1 MAYLVLARKYRP
13 QRFSEVVGQTAV
25 VKTIVNALKKNKLS
39 HALLFAGIKGTG
51 KTTLARI
58 VAKALNCEN
67 INPEEY
73 EPCNQCSSCVE
84 ITKGVHVDVLEID
97 AASNRGIDQIREIIE
112 ALRYAPAKG
121 RAKVY
126 IIDEAHMLTKEASN
140 ALLKSLEEPPS
151 HVYFILATTEP
162 NRLPP
167 TILSRCQ
174 RYEFKRLDLRLIFNH
189 LQKICE
195 LENYPM
201 DQEALELIARESQGS
216 LRDALS
222 LLDQAMAYGVRTKED
237 LLYSFGWHE
246 EIIFEELARALIE
259 KNLKKAMELVQTLYE
274 KGVDIIAFTERLTYL
289 FRELFLG
296 KILPQEGLKDW
307 GIDFRL
313 LKDLLF
319 LGNKEDF
326 LLIYQALYK
335 GLEALR
341 RSTYPQIQFE
351 LMIAKIC
358 EYEKFISIEKI
369 LERLPAEGLE
379 VYEDKKDDKKEDK
392 KVEAKID
399 AKIEAKV
406 EAKIEAT
413 SEGKIEAE
421 TELEEKPIP
430 KGEPSIEAVE
440 SLKVEKIEEKSKTV
454 DTSWKEFIEL
464 VGKESATLKTLLES
478 LPPPQ
483 ERNNKMVLVL
493 DQDYPLLT
501 STYLDKFKDL
511 VLKFFGKEV
520 DFEIKRK
527 RTDPEE
533 VKRRPEVQT
542 ILDIFSAKIAYIQPA
557 KGE

>member
-1 MAYLVLARKYRP
+1 MSYLVLARKYRP
-13 QRFSEVVGQTAV
+13 QKFSEVVGQSAV
-25 VKTIVNALKKNKLS
+25 VKTIVNALRRNKLS

-58 VAKALNCEN
+58 VAKALNCQN

-73 EPCNQCSSCVE
+73 EPCNHCQSCVE
-84 ITKGVHVDVLEID
+84 IMKGIHVDVLEID

-112 ALRYAPAKG
+112 ALKYAPVKG
-121 RAKVY
+121 KAKVY

-174 RYEFKRLDLRLIFNH
+174 RYEFRRLDFKLIFNH
-189 LQKICE
+189 LQRICE
-195 LENYPM
+195 LENYQIEQP
-201 DQEALELIARESQGS
+201 ALELIAREAQGS

-222 LLDQAMAYGVRTKED
+222 LLDQAMAYGVKTKED

-246 EIIFEELARALIE
+246 EIIFEDLAKALIE
-259 KNLKKAMELVQTLYE
+259 RDLKKAMELVQNLYE
-274 KGVDIIAFTERLTYL
+274 KGVDIISFTERLTHL
-289 FRELFLG
+289 FRELFLA
-296 KILPQEGLKDW
+296 KIFSQEVLADK

-335 GLEALR
+335 GLEAIR
-341 RSTYPQIQFE
+341 RSTYPQFQFE

-358 EYEKFISIEKI
+358 EYEKFISIDTL
-369 LERLPAEGLE
+369 LERLPTEALVAPELKQEG
-379 VYEDKKDDKKEDK
+379 
-392 KVEAKID
+392 KVEPKLEPKLEPKAEPKVETKVELK
-399 AKIEAKV
+399 AEPKEEAK
-406 EAKIEAT
+406 
-413 SEGKIEAE
+413 
-421 TELEEKPIP
+421 EEKRKKPLADAWD
-430 KGEPSIEAVE
+430 ETVTAN
-440 SLKVEKIEEKSKTV
+440 KVAKEEKGGVTWEEFV
-454 DTSWKEFIEL
+454 DIA
-464 VGKESATLKTLLES
+464 GKESATFRLLLES
-478 LPPPQ
+478 VPKPE
-483 ERNNKMVLVL
+483 ERDNKMVFLL
-493 DQDYPLLT
+493 EEDYPLLT
-501 STYLDKFKDL
+501 SAYRDKLKDL

-520 DFEIKRK
+520 EFEVKKKR
-527 RTDPEE
+527 RDPEE
-533 VKRRPEVQT
+533 VKNRPEVQT
-542 ILDIFSAKIAYIQPA
+542 IMNIFSAKIAYIQPA

>member
-1 MAYLVLARKYRP
+1 MSYLVLARKYRP
-13 QRFSEVVGQTAV
+13 QKFSEVVGQSAV
-25 VKTIVNALKKNKLS
+25 VKTIVNALRRNKLS

-58 VAKALNCEN
+58 VAKALNCQN

-73 EPCNQCSSCVE
+73 EPCNQCQSCVE
-84 ITKGVHVDVLEID
+84 IMKGIHVDVLEID
-97 AASNRGIDQIREIIE
+97 AASNRGIDQIREIID
-112 ALRYAPAKG
+112 ALKYAPAKG
-121 RAKVY
+121 KAKVY

-174 RYEFKRLDLRLIFNH
+174 RYEFKRLDFKLNFNH
-189 LQKICE
+189 LQRICQ
-195 LENYPM
+195 LENYQIEQP
-201 DQEALELIARESQGS
+201 ALELIAKEAQGS

-246 EIIFEELARALIE
+246 EMIFEDLAKALIE
-259 KNLKKAMELVQTLYE
+259 RDLKKAMELVQNLYE
-274 KGVDIIAFTERLTYL
+274 KGVDIISFTERLTHL
-289 FRELFLG
+289 FRELFLA
-296 KILPQEGLKDW
+296 KIFSQEVFADK

-335 GLEALR
+335 GLEAIR
-341 RSTYPQIQFE
+341 RSTYPQFQFE

-358 EYEKFISIEKI
+358 EYEKFISIDTLLEK
-369 LERLPAEGLE
+369 LPTEALVASELKEDRKVEPKVETKVELKAEPK
-379 VYEDKKDDKKEDK
+379 EDAKEEKRKSPLADAWDETVTANKVAKEEKKEVK
-392 KVEAKID
+392 W
-399 AKIEAKV
+399 
-406 EAKIEAT
+406 
-413 SEGKIEAE
+413 
-421 TELEEKPIP
+421 EEFLDI
-430 KGEPSIEAVE
+430 
-440 SLKVEKIEEKSKTV
+440 
-454 DTSWKEFIEL
+454 
-464 VGKESATLKTLLES
+464 VGKESATFRALLES
-478 LPPPQ
+478 VPKPE
-483 ERNNKMVLVL
+483 ERDNKMVFLL
-493 DQDYPLLT
+493 EEDYPLLT
-501 STYLDKFKDL
+501 SAYRDKLKDL

-520 DFEIKRK
+520 EFEVKQKR
-527 RTDPEE
+527 RGPEE
-533 VKRRPEVQT
+533 VKNRPEVQAIMN
-542 ILDIFSAKIAYIQPA
+542 ILSAKIAYIQPA

>member
-1 MAYLVLARKYRP
+1 MSYLVLARKYRP
-13 QRFSEVVGQTAV
+13 QRFSEVVGQSAV
-25 VKTIVNALKKNKLS
+25 VKTIVNALRRNKLS

-58 VAKALNCEN
+58 VAKALNCHN

-73 EPCNQCSSCVE
+73 EPCNQCQSCLE
-84 ITKGVHVDVLEID
+84 IMKGIHVDVLEID
-97 AASNRGIDQIREIIE
+97 AASNRGIDQIREIIDT
-112 ALRYAPAKG
+112 LRYAPAKG
-121 RAKVY
+121 KAKVY

-174 RYEFKRLDLRLIFNH
+174 RYEFRRLDFKLILNH

-195 LENYPM
+195 LENYQIEQP
-201 DQEALELIARESQGS
+201 ALELIAREAQGS

-246 EIIFEELARALIE
+246 EIIFEELAKALIE
-259 KNLKKAMELVQTLYE
+259 RNLKKAMELAQNLYE
-274 KGVDIIAFTERLTYL
+274 KGVDIVSFTERLTHL
-289 FRELFLG
+289 FRELFLA
-296 KILPQEGLKDW
+296 KIFSQEFFADK

-326 LLIYQALYK
+326 LLIYQGLYK
-335 GLEALR
+335 GLEAIR
-341 RSTYPQIQFE
+341 RSTYPLFQFE

-358 EYEKFISIEKI
+358 EYEKFISIDALLEKLPTEALVAYEKEQEKREEKRREEPK
-369 LERLPAEGLE
+369 LEIKDETKSELKLE
-379 VYEDKKDDKKEDK
+379 LKSELKSES
-392 KVEAKID
+392 KVEPKE
-399 AKIEAKV
+399 EAK
-406 EAKIEAT
+406 EAK
-413 SEGKIEAE
+413 
-421 TELEEKPIP
+421 EEKRW
-430 KGEPSIEAVE
+430 EA
-440 SLKVEKIEEKSKTV
+440 
-454 DTSWKEFIEL
+454 FIDFA
-464 VGKESATLKTLLES
+464 GKEGPTFRTLLEGI
-478 LPPPQ
+478 PRPE
-483 ERNNKMVLVL
+483 EREGKMVFVFEE
-493 DQDYPLLT
+493 DYPLLT
-501 STYLDKFKDL
+501 SVYQDKLKDL

-520 DFEIKRK
+520 EFQVKKR
-527 RTDPEE
+527 RRDPEE
-533 VKRRPEVQT
+533 VKNRPEVQAIMN
-542 ILDIFSAKIAYIQPA
+542 ILSAKIAYIQPA

>member
-1 MAYLVLARKYRP
+1 MSYLVLARKYRP
-13 QRFSEVVGQTAV
+13 QRFSEVVGQSAV

-58 VAKALNCEN
+58 VAKALNCQN

-73 EPCNQCSSCVE
+73 EPCNQCQSCVE
-84 ITKGVHVDVLEID
+84 ITKGIHVDVLEID

-112 ALRYAPAKG
+112 ALKYAPAKG
-121 RAKVY
+121 KAKVY

-174 RYEFKRLDLRLIFNH
+174 RYEFRRLDFKLIFNH
-189 LQKICE
+189 LQRICE
-195 LENYPM
+195 LENYQIEQP
-201 DQEALELIARESQGS
+201 ALELIAREAQGS

-246 EIIFEELARALIE
+246 EIIFEDLAKALIE
-259 KNLKKAMELVQTLYE
+259 RDLKKAMELVQNLYE
-274 KGVDIIAFTERLTYL
+274 KGVDIISFTERLTYL
-289 FRELFLG
+289 FRELFLA
-296 KILPQEGLKDW
+296 KIFSQEVLVDK

-335 GLEALR
+335 GLEAIR
-341 RSTYPQIQFE
+341 RSTYPQFQFE

-358 EYEKFISIEKI
+358 EYEKFISIDTL
-369 LERLPAEGLE
+369 LERLPTEALVAPELKQEG
-379 VYEDKKDDKKEDK
+379 
-392 KVEAKID
+392 KVEPKLEPKAEPKVETKEETEVELK
-399 AKIEAKV
+399 AEPKEEAK
-406 EAKIEAT
+406 
-413 SEGKIEAE
+413 
-421 TELEEKPIP
+421 
-430 KGEPSIEAVE
+430 
-440 SLKVEKIEEKSKTV
+440 EEKSKRLLGDAWDETFTPNKV
-454 DTSWKEFIEL
+454 AKEEKKGLKWEEFLDI
-464 VGKESATLKTLLES
+464 VGKEGATLRALLES
-478 LPPPQ
+478 VPKPE
-483 ERNNKMVLVL
+483 ERDNKMVFLL
-493 DQDYPLLT
+493 EEDYPLLT
-501 STYLDKFKDL
+501 SAYRDKLKDL

-520 DFEIKRK
+520 EFEVKKKR
-527 RTDPEE
+527 RDPEE
-533 VKRRPEVQT
+533 VKNRPEVQT
-542 ILDIFSAKIAYIQPA
+542 IMNIFSAKIAYIQPA

>member
-1 MAYLVLARKYRP
+1 MSYLVLARKYRP
-13 QRFSEVVGQTAV
+13 QRFSEVVGQSAV
-25 VKTIVNALKKNKLS
+25 VKTIVNALKRNKLS

-58 VAKALNCEN
+58 VAKALNCQN

-73 EPCNQCSSCVE
+73 EPCNQCQSCVE
-84 ITKGVHVDVLEID
+84 IMKGIHVDVLEID
-97 AASNRGIDQIREIIE
+97 AASNRGIDQIREIID
-112 ALRYAPAKG
+112 ALKYAPAKG
-121 RAKVY
+121 KAKVY

-174 RYEFKRLDLRLIFNH
+174 RYEFRRLDFKLIFNH

-195 LENYPM
+195 LENYQIEQP
-201 DQEALELIARESQGS
+201 ALELIAREAQGS

-246 EIIFEELARALIE
+246 EMIFEDLAKALIE
-259 KNLKKAMELVQTLYE
+259 RDLKKAMELVQNLYE
-274 KGVDIIAFTERLTYL
+274 KGVDIISFTERLTHL
-289 FRELFLG
+289 FRELFLA
-296 KILPQEGLKDW
+296 KIFSQEVLADK

-335 GLEALR
+335 GLEAIR
-341 RSTYPQIQFE
+341 RSTYPQFQFE

-358 EYEKFISIEKI
+358 EYEKFISIDTLLEKLPTEALVASE
-369 LERLPAEGLE
+369 LE
-379 VYEDKKDDKKEDK
+379 DDR
-392 KVEAKID
+392 KVEPKLEPKA
-399 AKIEAKV
+399 ETKV
-406 EAKIEAT
+406 ELK
-413 SEGKIEAE
+413 AE
-421 TELEEKPIP
+421 PKEETK
-430 KGEPSIEAVE
+430 
-440 SLKVEKIEEKSKTV
+440 EEKSKRPLADAWDESFRDNKV
-454 DTSWKEFIEL
+454 AKEEKRGVEWEEFLDI
-464 VGKESATLKTLLES
+464 VGKESATFRALLES
-478 LPPPQ
+478 VPKPE
-483 ERNNKMVLVL
+483 ERDDKMVFLL
-493 DQDYPLLT
+493 EEDYPLLT
-501 STYLDKFKDL
+501 SAYRDKLKDL

-520 DFEIKRK
+520 EFEVKKKR
-527 RTDPEE
+527 RDPEE
-533 VKRRPEVQT
+533 VKNRPEVQAIMN
-542 ILDIFSAKIAYIQPA
+542 ILSAKIAYIQPA

>member
-1 MAYLVLARKYRP
+1 MSYLVLARKYRP
-13 QRFSEVVGQTAV
+13 QKFSEVVGQSAV
-25 VKTIVNALKKNKLS
+25 VKTIVNALRRNKLS

-58 VAKALNCEN
+58 VAKALNCQN

-73 EPCNQCSSCVE
+73 EPCNQCQSCVE
-84 ITKGVHVDVLEID
+84 IMKGIHVDVLEID
-97 AASNRGIDQIREIIE
+97 AASNRGIDQIREIID
-112 ALRYAPAKG
+112 ALKYAPAKG
-121 RAKVY
+121 KAKVY

-174 RYEFKRLDLRLIFNH
+174 RYEFRRLDFKLIFNH
-189 LQKICE
+189 LQRICQ
-195 LENYPM
+195 LENYQIEQP
-201 DQEALELIARESQGS
+201 ALELIAREAQGS

-246 EIIFEELARALIE
+246 EMIFEDLAKALIE
-259 KNLKKAMELVQTLYE
+259 RDLKKALELVQNLYE
-274 KGVDIIAFTERLTYL
+274 KGVDIISFTERLTHL
-289 FRELFLG
+289 FRELFLA
-296 KILPQEGLKDW
+296 KIFSQEVLADK

-335 GLEALR
+335 GLEAIR
-341 RSTYPQIQFE
+341 RSTYHQFQFE

-358 EYEKFISIEKI
+358 EYEKFISIDTLLEK
-369 LERLPAEGLE
+369 LPT
-379 VYEDKKDDKKEDK
+379 
-392 KVEAKID
+392 EALV
-399 AKIEAKV
+399 A
-406 EAKIEAT
+406 
-413 SEGKIEAE
+413 S
-421 TELEEKPIP
+421 ELEEDR
-430 KGEPSIEAVE
+430 
-440 SLKVEKIEEKSKTV
+440 KVEPKVETKVELKAEPKEDAKEEKRKRPLADAWDESFTDNKV
-454 DTSWKEFIEL
+454 AKEEKKEVEWEEFLE
-464 VGKESATLKTLLES
+464 VAGKESATFRAMLES
-478 LPPPQ
+478 VPKPE
-483 ERNNKMVLVL
+483 ERDNKMVFLL
-493 DQDYPLLT
+493 EEDYPLLT
-501 STYLDKFKDL
+501 SAYRDKLKDL

-520 DFEIKRK
+520 EFEVKKKR
-527 RTDPEE
+527 RDPEE
-533 VKRRPEVQT
+533 VKNRPEVQAIMN
-542 ILDIFSAKIAYIQPA
+542 ILSAKIAYIQPA

>member
-1 MAYLVLARKYRP
+1 MSYLVLARKYRP
-13 QRFSEVVGQTAV
+13 QRFSEVVGQSAV

-58 VAKALNCEN
+58 VAKALNCQN

-73 EPCNQCSSCVE
+73 EPCNQCQSCVE
-84 ITKGVHVDVLEID
+84 ITKGIHVDVLEID

-112 ALRYAPAKG
+112 ALKYAPAKG
-121 RAKVY
+121 KAKVY

-174 RYEFKRLDLRLIFNH
+174 RYEFRRLDFKLIFNH
-189 LQKICE
+189 LQRICE
-195 LENYPM
+195 LENYQIEQP
-201 DQEALELIARESQGS
+201 ALELIAREAQGS

-246 EIIFEELARALIE
+246 EIIFEDLAKALIE
-259 KNLKKAMELVQTLYE
+259 RDLKKAMELVQNLYE
-274 KGVDIIAFTERLTYL
+274 KGVDIISFTERLTHL
-289 FRELFLG
+289 FRELFLA
-296 KILPQEGLKDW
+296 KIFSQEVLADKV
-307 GIDFRL
+307 IDFRL

-335 GLEALR
+335 GLEAIR
-341 RSTYPQIQFE
+341 RSTYPQFQFE

-358 EYEKFISIEKI
+358 EYEKFISIDTL
-369 LERLPAEGLE
+369 LERLPTEALVAPELKQEG
-379 VYEDKKDDKKEDK
+379 
-392 KVEAKID
+392 KVEPKLEPKAEPKVETKEETEVELK
-399 AKIEAKV
+399 AEPKEEAK
-406 EAKIEAT
+406 
-413 SEGKIEAE
+413 
-421 TELEEKPIP
+421 
-430 KGEPSIEAVE
+430 
-440 SLKVEKIEEKSKTV
+440 EEKSKRLLGDAWDETFTPNKV
-454 DTSWKEFIEL
+454 AKEEKKGLKWEEFLDI
-464 VGKESATLKTLLES
+464 VGKEGATLRALLES
-478 LPPPQ
+478 VPKPE
-483 ERNNKMVLVL
+483 ERDNKMVFLL
-493 DQDYPLLT
+493 EEDYPLLT
-501 STYLDKFKDL
+501 SAYRDKLKDL

-520 DFEIKRK
+520 EFEVKKKR
-527 RTDPEE
+527 RDPEE
-533 VKRRPEVQT
+533 VKNRPEVQT
-542 ILDIFSAKIAYIQPA
+542 IMNIFSAKIAYIQPA

>member
-1 MAYLVLARKYRP
+1 MSYLVLARKYRP
-13 QRFSEVVGQTAV
+13 QRFSEVVGQSAV
-25 VKTIVNALKKNKLS
+25 VKTIVNALKRNKLS

-58 VAKALNCEN
+58 VAKALNCQN

-73 EPCNQCSSCVE
+73 EPCNQCQSCVE
-84 ITKGVHVDVLEID
+84 IMKGIHVDVLEID
-97 AASNRGIDQIREIIE
+97 AASNRGIDQIREIID
-112 ALRYAPAKG
+112 ALKYAPAKG
-121 RAKVY
+121 KAKVY

-174 RYEFKRLDLRLIFNH
+174 RYEFRRLDFKLIFNH
-189 LQKICE
+189 LQRICE
-195 LENYPM
+195 LENYQI
-201 DQEALELIARESQGS
+201 DQPALELIAREAQGS

-246 EIIFEELARALIE
+246 EMIFEELATALIE
-259 KNLKKAMELVQTLYE
+259 RDLKKAMELVQNLYE
-274 KGVDIIAFTERLTYL
+274 KGVDIISFTERLTHL
-289 FRELFLG
+289 FRELFLA
-296 KILPQEGLKDW
+296 KIFSQEVLADK

-335 GLEALR
+335 GLEAIR
-341 RSTYPQIQFE
+341 RSTYPQFQFE

-358 EYEKFISIEKI
+358 EYEKFISIDTLLEKLPTEALVAPE
-369 LERLPAEGLE
+369 LEDDRKVEPKLEPKVETKAET
-379 VYEDKKDDKKEDK
+379 K
-392 KVEAKID
+392 KVET
-399 AKIEAKV
+399 KV
-406 EAKIEAT
+406 ELK
-413 SEGKIEAE
+413 AE
-421 TELEEKPIP
+421 TKEETK
-430 KGEPSIEAVE
+430 
-440 SLKVEKIEEKSKTV
+440 EEKSKRPLADAWDDNLTPKKV
-454 DTSWKEFIEL
+454 AKEEKKGVEWEEFLDI
-464 VGKESATLKTLLES
+464 VGKESATFRALLES
-478 LPPPQ
+478 VPKPE
-483 ERNNKMVLVL
+483 ERDNKMVFLL
-493 DQDYPLLT
+493 EEDYPLLT
-501 STYLDKFKDL
+501 SAYRDKLKDL

-520 DFEIKRK
+520 EFEVKKMR
-527 RTDPEE
+527 RDPEE
-533 VKRRPEVQT
+533 VKNRPEVQAIMN
-542 ILDIFSAKIAYIQPA
+542 ILSAKIAYIQPA